1 MFVASLRQHS
11 HYKHW
16 QEAGK
21 VSDSGKLFTNE
32 EREEEEEEEA

>member
-16 QEAGK
+16 QEAGRL
-21 VSDSGKLFTNE
+21 SDPGKLFTTQ
-32 EREEEEEEEA
+32 EREEAEA